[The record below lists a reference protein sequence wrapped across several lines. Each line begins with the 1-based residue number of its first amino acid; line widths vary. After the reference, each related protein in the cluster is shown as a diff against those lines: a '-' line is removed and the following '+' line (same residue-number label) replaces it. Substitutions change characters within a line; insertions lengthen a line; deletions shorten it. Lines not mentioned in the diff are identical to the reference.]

1 MFNALSRLA
10 TRRPRAVLL
19 ATVALFAAALVA
31 GAGLADRLG
40 NGGTDDPASESSR
53 AAAVLDAR
61 FPANRPNLT
70 LLLDAGA
77 RGVDDAAVARQGRA
91 MAARLAAE
99 PGVAAVSSYW
109 QTGAPGMR
117 SRDGE
122 QALLVA
128 RLAGDERAQ
137 DDAFRRLAPT
147 YRGAHGDLTVQLGGR
162 AALRN
167 EMQRTIRDDLLRA
180 ELIVLPITLAIL
192 VLVFGSAI
200 AALLPLGVGIVAIV
214 GTMAILRAITGF
226 TDVSIFAMNLTT
238 ALGLGL
244 AIDYGLLIV
253 RRYREELAG
262 GAEPRAAVA
271 TTLGTAGR
279 TVLFSAVTIA
289 IALASMLVFP
299 LYFLRSFAYAGISV
313 VLLAAAA
320 ALIVLPALLT
330 VLGPRVDALDVRR
343 LLPGRRRRA
352 ARAGG
357 GAGAA
362 GAAGVA
368 DGAWYRHAMRV
379 MRRAPA
385 VFVATVAL
393 LVLVGLPFLGVEFGT
408 ADDRQLPAWSEPR
421 LVADTLRSGFDGNP
435 GSGLEVAVQLP
446 GGADGVDE
454 RAALDAYAT
463 RVSALP
469 GVERVEAPAGSYAGG
484 RLVRPAADP
493 ARADGDVASVSVVPA
508 TAVADSTAASTRL
521 VGAVRA
527 QEDDGVRTL
536 VAGPAA
542 DVADTRAAIGAKL
555 PIAIAIVA
563 LATLVI
569 VFLLTG
575 SVVLPLQAVLAN
587 ALSLTAMLGAI
598 VFVFQDGNL
607 GGLLGFTAT
616 GSIETALPVLM
627 FCIAFGLSMDYGI
640 FLLARAKEEHD
651 RTGENRV
658 AVATALQRTGG
669 VVTAAAVIL
678 ALVFVAIGTS
688 QIMNMKMMG
697 LGIALAVIVDAT
709 VVRSLLVPAMMGLSG
724 RWTWWAPAPLRRLH
738 ARIGLREE
746 APPPAVG
753 AAS

>member
-435 GSGLEVAVQLP
+435 GSGLEVAAQLP